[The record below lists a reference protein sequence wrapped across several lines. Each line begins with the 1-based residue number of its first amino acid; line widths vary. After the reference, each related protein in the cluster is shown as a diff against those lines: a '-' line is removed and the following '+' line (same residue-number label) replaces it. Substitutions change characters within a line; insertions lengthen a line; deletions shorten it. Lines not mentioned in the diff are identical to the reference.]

1 MIKPK
6 KIKKPIDV
14 STSKS
19 LSETAIRVAYL
30 TDGQMKK
37 LKKKSI
43 TMGISIR
50 DLLDKSLDEVM
61 SDEKFQFEK
70 INVNATKR
78 SFAINQ
84 TRLQEMKIFLI
95 DQERITQDGLI
106 YNSVLKIIK

>member
-1 MIKPK
+1 
-6 KIKKPIDV
+6 
-14 STSKS
+14 
-19 LSETAIRVAYL
+19 
-30 TDGQMKK
+30 
-37 LKKKSI
+37 
-43 TMGISIR
+43 MGIGIR

-61 SDEKFQFEK
+61 NDEKFQFEK

-95 DQERITQDGLI
+95 EQERITQDGLI